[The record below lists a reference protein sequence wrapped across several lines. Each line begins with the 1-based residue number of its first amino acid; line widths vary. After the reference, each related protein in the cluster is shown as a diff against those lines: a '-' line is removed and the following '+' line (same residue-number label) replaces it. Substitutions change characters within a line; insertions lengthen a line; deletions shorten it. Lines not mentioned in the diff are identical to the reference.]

1 MPTTSHTTTEV
12 QAQALATAARD
23 RELHRLRTAAR
34 LASLKAKRKPLLV
47 FRQGSAKNAF
57 EVLFEWPGVLSVY
70 DSTGRLLAQ
79 SVPGDPFALGG
90 WHGPGGWHGA
100 PAVGYSSHGDSQS

>member
-1 MPTTSHTTTEV
+1 MPTPSHTTIDV
-12 QAQALATAARD
+12 QAQALIAAARD
-23 RELHRLRTAAR
+23 REEGRLRTAAR
-34 LASLKAKRKPLLV
+34 LARLKAKRKPMLL

-100 PAVGYSSHGDSQS
+100 PAVGYSSHGDSQL

>member
-1 MPTTSHTTTEV
+1 MPTTTHTTIEV
-12 QAQALATAARD
+12 QAQALIAAARD
-23 RELHRLRTAAR
+23 REEGRLRTAAR
-34 LASLKAKRKPLLV
+34 LARLKAKRKPMLL

-100 PAVGYSSHGDSQS
+100 PAVGYSSHGDSQL